1 MCGILGLLDVTR
13 EQLDH
18 LNIFDR
24 AAEGATV
31 FCRQGAKGTLG
42 GGGLCSVCPMR
53 ILHPKWSHL
62 GTAGQE
68 TGEGWLT

>member
-13 EQLDH
+13 EKLDH

-42 GGGLCSVCPMR
+42 GPVLCVPNENFASQVEPPGDCGAR
-53 ILHPKWSHL
+53 DR
-62 GTAGQE
+62 
-68 TGEGWLT
+68 